1 MIESRWFELDPDE
14 FATLG
19 SGTSPNPSTR
29 LSTSPYDVPTA
40 FRTYFSAT
48 RKRFIIE
55 FQYIAP
61 EATAIKSINRYVDAK
76 VGRHSG
82 RVYEIAF
89 DMENFK
95 NDQLADQ
102 ASSALDVLGAKSHK
116 ADINFLIAKKAME
129 RNRNEMFGA

>member
-1 MIESRWFELDPDE
+1 MIESKWFELDPDE

-19 SGTSPNPSTR
+19 PGSNPNPSTK
-29 LSTSPYDVPTA
+29 LSSSPYDVPTA
-40 FRTYFSAT
+40 FRTYFSPA

-61 EATAIKSINRYVDAK
+61 EATAMKIINGYVDAK

-89 DMENFK
+89 DMDNFK
-95 NDQLADQ
+95 KDQLADQ
-102 ASSALDVLGAKSHK
+102 ASSALDALGAKSHK
-116 ADINFLIAKKAME
+116 AYINFLIAKKAME
-129 RNRNEMFGA
+129 KNRSAMFEV